1 LPSERK
7 PIERKSIEGPTDR
20 GIIVSDEKKTE
31 VSAKA
36 QRAGPRRGST
46 HRDQW
51 FDSELNRIYDDVLS
65 EPLPKDLADLV
76 AKLKSKKPG
85 E

>member
-1 LPSERK
+1 MRCIGTEP
-7 PIERKSIEGPTDR
+7 R
-20 GIIVSDEKKTE
+20 GDVVSHDNKKTE
-31 VSAKA
+31 PAKA
-36 QRAGPRRGST
+36 KPAARRAAG

-76 AKLKSKKPG
+76 AKLKEKKPG
-85 E
+85 T